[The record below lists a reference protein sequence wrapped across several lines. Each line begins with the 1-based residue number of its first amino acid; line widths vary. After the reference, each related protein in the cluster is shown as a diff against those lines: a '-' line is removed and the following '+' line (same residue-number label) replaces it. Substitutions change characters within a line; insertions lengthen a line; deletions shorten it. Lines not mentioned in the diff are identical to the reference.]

1 MLEELTIT
9 VDASKQGVLAD
20 IGELLGRQKVNIET
34 LSASTHNG
42 EGVLHLIVDDGE
54 EAAEVLAS
62 NGYQVGAAR
71 RVLTVTL
78 EDRPGELG
86 RYCRRLADAGIGIS
100 AAYVARRSAGET
112 ELIFA
117 VDDIEEASRA

>member
-1 MLEELTIT
+1 MVASYYEAGFKHLNPSPCQRRLRIGTTGRDARARAASERYPLGMLEELTVT

-78 EDRPGELG
+78 ED
-86 RYCRRLADAGIGIS
+86 
-100 AAYVARRSAGET
+100 
-112 ELIFA
+112 
-117 VDDIEEASRA
+117 